1 MSKQGRPKSK
11 KTLEKERVAKLFNE
25 IKKSPGYTY
34 KGPEIDFVQA
44 DKVEKQILKQY
55 RVSAAITKTI
65 AFAMASL
72 GFETSAKEDKQ
83 TIKTYKDALN
93 TIHEG
98 QKKGAISL
106 KEKADTRAQNLWGK
120 NRDLIDQIRQ
130 GKSLDEMA
138 KKILNEWSSRGDNLK
153 KPHLNTIKNLHKKYI
168 N

>member
-11 KTLEKERVAKLFNE
+11 KTLEKERVAKLFSE
-25 IKKSPGYTY
+25 IKKSPGYIY

-83 TIKTYKDALN
+83 TIYKLLETEEFN
-93 TIHEG
+93 
-98 QKKGAISL
+98 
-106 KEKADTRAQNLWGK
+106 KA
-120 NRDLIDQIRQ
+120 
-130 GKSLDEMA
+130 EF
-138 KKILNEWSSRGDNLK
+138 
-153 KPHLNTIKNLHKKYI
+153 KYI
-168 N
+168 EIIDSKYETIDYFCDRIITPRRITP